1 VQNTVIF
8 KTTTRNNEGF
18 AEALGSINGDK
29 GKENLRTETTL
40 IAITIQS
47 LLSPH
52 SLLDFFWTKKGERKV
67 FVQHVYGR
75 FLSIN
80 KASTMATTM
89 IKTNKPAI
97 AGTKYMSATDTGCV
111 DGVGVGAD
119 SKTVKAVSDCDGQ

>member
-52 SLLDFFWTKKGERKV
+52 SLLKWFFRTKKGERYV
-67 FVQHVYGR
+67 LFGIFMV
-75 FLSIN
+75 
-80 KASTMATTM
+80 AS
-89 IKTNKPAI
+89 
-97 AGTKYMSATDTGCV
+97 
-111 DGVGVGAD
+111 
-119 SKTVKAVSDCDGQ
+119 